1 MPTTPVARP
10 SSPSTKLTAFEQSTM
25 KNTVIAT
32 DAPTSSETICPGS
45 GIHSILTPRATTI
58 PAAST

>member
-1 MPTTPVARP
+1 MPTTPVASP
-10 SSPSTKLTAFEQSTM
+10 SRPSTKLTALEQSTM

-32 DAPTSSETICPGS
+32 EAEALSDKIWPGS
-45 GIHSILTPRATTI
+45 GIQSILTPRATAM